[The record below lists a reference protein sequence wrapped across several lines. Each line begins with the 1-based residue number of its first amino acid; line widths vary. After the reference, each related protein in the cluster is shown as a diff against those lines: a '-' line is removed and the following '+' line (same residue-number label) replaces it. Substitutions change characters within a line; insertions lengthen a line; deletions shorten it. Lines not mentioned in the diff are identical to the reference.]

1 MKNFKLTAVLF
12 LLMLVIFIPTANAE
26 IITIFHTNDLHARVK
41 STDDNGKTIGL
52 AAMNALVK
60 QEKSHADFVLWLDA
74 GDTFHGMPYMNISRG
89 EGMVKLLN
97 ASELDTFVPGNHE
110 FNYGTKRV
118 EEISKEVDFDFIC
131 ANIVKKN
138 TTERIFQPY
147 KIYETPQGT
156 KIGIF
161 GLITPET
168 RYKASPENVESIDFL
183 DPVETAREMVEILR
197 PQCNIVI
204 GLMHMG
210 IDRYSEYTSDIIAA
224 EVRGIDLI
232 VDGHSHTEL
241 DEGLEIGNT
250 VIVQTGMH
258 GYRFGRVEIE
268 VQNHKIISETLEL
281 LDKNDIRSM
290 IPRPDDN
297 ILQLLEKIEHETD
310 QLFDTEIGRSDRR
323 LENNSLIMCRRETEL
338 GDLCADAFRWKTGAD
353 IAVVNGGGIRSH
365 IPAGK
370 ITYRDI
376 AKIYPFDNRI
386 QLVEINGKLVREMLN
401 FSISQYPKIFNG
413 FLQVSGIRFSYDA
426 RKDIGSQVGDI
437 YIGEEL
443 LDESK
448 IYTMAVSD
456 FLLQGGDGYDML
468 KSCKVLKDF
477 GTCDEA
483 MRDFV
488 EQVGVKKIE
497 IGRIKLQ
504 DSDSEDDLAVA

>member
-41 STDDNGKTIGL
+41 ADDDDGKTIGL

-60 QEKSHADFVLWLDA
+60 KEKSHADFVLWLDA

-147 KIYETPQGT
+147 KIYETPEGT

-168 RYKASPENVESIDFL
+168 RYKAAPENVESIDFL

-258 GYRFGRVEIE
+258 GYRFGRIEIE

-386 QLVEINGKLVREMLN
+386 QLVEINGKMIREMLN

-437 YIGEEL
+437 YIGKEL